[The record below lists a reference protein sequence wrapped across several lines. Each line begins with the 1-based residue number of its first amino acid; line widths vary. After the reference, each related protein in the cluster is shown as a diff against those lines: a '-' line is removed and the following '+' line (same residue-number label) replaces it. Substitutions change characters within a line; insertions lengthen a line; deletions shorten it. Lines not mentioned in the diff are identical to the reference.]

1 MILGESTSPA
11 LFGQDVKY
19 RMDNVLYIFKEPSF
33 ILSILYMLST
43 QVSCVE
49 EFLRTPHSPA
59 SSEKELHPGYSPCR

>member
-1 MILGESTSPA
+1 
-11 LFGQDVKY
+11 
-19 RMDNVLYIFKEPSF
+19 MDNVLYIFKEPSF